1 MKKLFSALR
10 VKTDPHQLFDLIA
23 SLIES
28 QDLSTIRYVAE
39 NSFIAGDATI
49 TVKYFDDG
57 AFEEVQ
63 ISFGYVMGKGVT
75 VVLRN
80 YVEHLI
86 VVNHE
91 ILESYHTIE
100 FPIPTES
107 FGLKEYRKQFDAIA
121 LTILKAVEGLE
132 HA

>member
-1 MKKLFSALR
+1 MNKLFNAFR
-10 VKTDPHQLFDLIA
+10 VKAEPNQLFDLIA
-23 SLIES
+23 SFIEA
-28 QDLSTIRYVAE
+28 QDLTAIRYVAE
-39 NSFIAGDATI
+39 NSYIAGDATI
-49 TVKYFDDG
+49 TIKYFADMV
-57 AFEEVQ
+57 FEEIQ

-86 VVNHE
+86 VINHE

-107 FGLKEYRKQFDAIA
+107 FGLKEYREKFDAMA
-121 LTILKAVEGLE
+121 LAILKAVEGLQD
-132 HA
+132 A